1 MVTGKHAEV
10 RRRGHMSSA
19 RWRRPAQALPH
30 LPYQGAE
37 LAIRLYPLKGPKGTL
52 AVELD
57 DVKDAGHLDSYANI
71 VQSLHFES

>member
-1 MVTGKHAEV
+1 M
-10 RRRGHMSSA
+10 
-19 RWRRPAQALPH
+19 
-30 LPYQGAE
+30 
-37 LAIRLYPLKGPKGTL
+37 AIRLYLLKGPKGTL